1 LIPCESAI
9 VESRIF
15 HSHTRTFVGRQQL
28 EVRVRFTRCYKV
40 KQVDT
45 GSLLLARVTDCE
57 ASDASWRSIFFVLD
71 VHVIWTSLS
80 TSIIFL
86 EAAVHSRWQN
96 RIYAQNSILCSL
108 KTKENVGNRTL
119 SMMVGFLTASMY
131 WYGVMMVLLPNDAAA
146 FTAPSNARLAKWR
159 SQASSRSADHH
170 DARLPVSL
178 VALNEQ
184 QAASDS
190 STFSLSNLFAKSSA
204 TTASAQLRGNNK
216 GLEPHPSV
224 RPHISPLNRLY
235 PGKDPNAPVNELAPD
250 KKNPL
255 PVHPD
260 VHSGILPNGLPYVIL
275 PNKSPP
281 GRFEAHLQVFSGSAD
296 ELEPQQGIAHLTE
309 HVAYMGSRKR
319 ERLFGTGSQTN
330 AYTDFHHTVF
340 YAACPIETPRGGTP
354 MLPMALDALVD
365 VMEARVETG
374 RLEKERAA
382 VLSEMTMVNTIEYRV
397 ECQILSTLHRENR
410 LAKRFPIGKESLIRS
425 WTVDDVRTWHRTHY
439 RPDNVLLYLVGDITA
454 SEAEKV
460 IAEKFDHISAEKQAA
475 EIKIPELKEEA
486 GRLAS
491 AVVAGTVKA
500 AQSWHYPPVR
510 HDWCVP
516 EDFPIRS
523 SLTKVNTADYDIH
536 LQESYPLDEKVS
548 FLQTQEVAPGKE
560 IRPHIFR
567 HELLQAFS
575 LHIFAKRPVEE
586 ITDLA
591 TFQRS
596 LARRVA
602 LAALQIR
609 LNVGGRSAD
618 PSFTFV
624 EFNQLDSAREGCGVC
639 SLDLT
644 AEPRRWRD
652 AICKSVSEIRKLG
665 LYGVTPGEMER
676 YASSL
681 MTDAE
686 QLAAQGDRISHGDQ
700 LAYLM
705 ETVANGHTFMSPM
718 QSYQV
723 TAKALSTLTLEQVNE
738 AAKELCSHITS
749 IHKDGKPEQGP
760 IVAVACTPKN
770 IKEGDDDFCDEM
782 SLVETIYE
790 ACQIEVKPEED
801 VLVPRSLIPEEE
813 LHTAMEKNT
822 PVWKGGSFT
831 DGTPDTAPDSLTK
844 PFTLRRLGN
853 GIRVGV
859 AQNPAESQRG
869 HLRLVAPGGR
879 DAEKRLGFKNGS
891 MAVGARTMQ
900 EGGAFGPW
908 TREQVELFC
917 VDHLLMVEINCN
929 EEALTFDFLFPTT
942 NVGNVGFGDNVQL
955 GITGTE
961 SVMQIVRE
969 IIIGFRW
976 EEDALGRSKQSFRS
990 SHQGLMKNLEGL
1002 STERVAEAMTNHD
1015 DRFLSIDVDAV
1026 NEITLNDAKGAVMSQ
1041 MQPDNLE
1048 ISVSGDFDVVEVLE
1062 MIYKFVGTIPLDAN
1076 SEFKVEAKDTP
1087 DWAGRVLFP
1096 SAPGKHLDLE
1106 LPDSDPRAV
1115 AYVSGSAPNAWGYLA
1130 DGTTVAE
1137 KVLAADKRASD
1148 YDKRRRSHPL
1158 FAHAALSLV
1167 SEIANRRL
1175 FSTVRERKQLTYDA
1189 NFSFSSFDRL
1199 LGGWFLVTV
1208 TASIEKAQQALD
1220 ACKETLH
1227 ALRKTNPISADNVES
1242 AKRVVLNRH
1251 EGELRTTSYWTHL
1264 MSGIQEESIPL
1275 KGPLSVTDFH
1285 SVVESITARDL
1296 QLTLECVGLDED
1308 KLYTAIGRTVLP
1320 EGLELPDEEQLTRA
1334 PVIGMRRGGA
1344 LTG

>member
-1 LIPCESAI
+1 MKFHFTVVLVFFAASSY
-9 VESRIF
+9 VEGFTSSSRAF
-15 HSHTRTFVGRQQL
+15 
-28 EVRVRFTRCYKV
+28 
-40 KQVDT
+40 
-45 GSLLLARVTDCE
+45 
-57 ASDASWRSIFFVLD
+57 
-71 VHVIWTSLS
+71 
-80 TSIIFL
+80 
-86 EAAVHSRWQN
+86 
-96 RIYAQNSILCSL
+96 
-108 KTKENVGNRTL
+108 TL
-119 SMMVGFLTASMY
+119 SQETKTRSQSPLALRESNDDSSFSLTNLFGGKSD
-131 WYGVMMVLLPNDAAA
+131 GGAAA
-146 FTAPSNARLAKWR
+146 TAKPL
-159 SQASSRSADHH
+159 
-170 DARLPVSL
+170 
-178 VALNEQ
+178 
-184 QAASDS
+184 
-190 STFSLSNLFAKSSA
+190 
-204 TTASAQLRGNNK
+204 LRNRK
-216 GLEPHPSV
+216 QLEPHPSV
-224 RPHISPLNRLY
+224 RPHISPLNRLL
-235 PGKDPNAPVNELAPD
+235 PGQQPLSAPSD
-250 KKNPL
+250 PL

-260 VHSGILPNGLPYVIL
+260 VRSGVLPNGLPYVIL

-281 GRFEAHLQVFSGSAD
+281 GRFEAHLQVFSGSSD

-340 YAACPIETPRGGTP
+340 YASCPVKTPHSGAP

-365 VMEARVETG
+365 VMEARVEQG

-410 LAKRFPIGKESLIRS
+410 LAKRFPIGKESLIRT
-425 WTVDDVRTWHRTHY
+425 WKGDDVRTWHRTHY
-439 RPDNVLLYLVGDITA
+439 RPDNVLLYLVGDIDPDD
-454 SEAEKV
+454 AEKV
-460 IAEKFDHISAEKQAA
+460 IADKFGHLSADKQAV
-475 EIKIPELKEEA
+475 EITLPDLKEEA
-486 GRLAS
+486 GKLAD
-491 AVVAGTVKA
+491 AVVAGTVKSQ
-500 AQSWHYPPVR
+500 QSWHYPPVR
-510 HDWCVP
+510 HDWCIP
-516 EDFPIRS
+516 KDDAANQDMPPPI
-523 SLTKVNTADYDIH
+523 DYDIH
-536 LQESYPLDEKVS
+536 LQNDYALDDPVDL
-548 FLQTQEVAPGKE
+548 LQTTEVAPGKL

-575 LHIFAKRPVEE
+575 LHLFAKRPVEP
-586 ITDLA
+586 IVDLDS
-591 TFQRS
+591 FQHS

-609 LNVGGRSAD
+609 LNVGGRSDD
-618 PSFTFV
+618 PAFTFV
-624 EFNQLDSAREGCGVC
+624 EFNQLDSAREGCAVC
-639 SLDLT
+639 SLDMT
-644 AEPRRWRD
+644 AEPHRWKD

-700 LAYLM
+700 LSYLM

-718 QSYQV
+718 QSYQM
-723 TAKALSTLTLEQVNE
+723 TAKALSTLTVEQVNE
-738 AAKELCSHITS
+738 AAAELCAHIAS
-749 IHKDGKPEQGP
+749 FYKDAPAVEGP
-760 IVAVACTPKN
+760 CIAIACTPKA
-770 IKEGDDDFCDEM
+770 IKEGDPEYCDEAM
-782 SLVETIYE
+782 LVETIYE
-790 ACQIEVKPEED
+790 ACQIEVEPEED
-801 VLVPRSLIPEEE
+801 VVVPHTLIPEDELEE
-813 LHTAMEKNT
+813 AMKT
-822 PVWKGGSFT
+822 YPPVWKGGSFT
-831 DGTPDTAPDSLTK
+831 DGTPDTAPDSLTT

-853 GIRVGV
+853 GIRVGI

-879 DAEKRLGFKNGS
+879 DAEKRLGFKNGA

-929 EEALTFDFLFPTT
+929 EEALTFDFVFPTT
-942 NVGNVGFGDNVQL
+942 NVGNVGFGDDVQL

-969 IIIGFRW
+969 IIVGFRW

-990 SHQGLMKNLEGL
+990 SHESLQKNLEGL
-1002 STERVAEAMTNHD
+1002 STERVSEAITGMD
-1015 DRFLSIDVDAV
+1015 ERFLSINVDSV
-1026 NEITLNDAKGAVMSQ
+1026 NEISLEEARLAVMSQ
-1041 MQPDNLE
+1041 LQPENLE
-1048 ISVSGDFDVVEVLE
+1048 ISVSGDFQVAEILE
-1062 MIYKFVGTIPLDAN
+1062 MLYKYVGTIPKDCNA
-1076 SEFKVEAKDTP
+1076 EFKKTEESKDVVP
-1087 DWAGRVLFP
+1087 EWVGRVPLP
-1096 SAPGKHLDLE
+1096 EVPGKHIELE

-1115 AYVSGSAPNAWGYLA
+1115 AYVSGSAPNAWGFLA
-1130 DGTTVAE
+1130 DGTNVAE
-1137 KVLAADKRASD
+1137 KVLAADKRMSD

-1158 FAHAALSLV
+1158 FATAALMLV

-1189 NFSFSSFDRL
+1189 NFSFSGFERL

-1208 TASIEKAQQALD
+1208 TASKEKAQQALE

-1227 ALRKTNPISADNVES
+1227 ALRKSSPITADNVES

-1251 EGELRTTSYWTHL
+1251 EQELRTTAYWTQL

-1275 KGPLSVTDFH
+1275 KGPLSVIDFQA
-1285 SVVESITARDL
+1285 VVESLKARDL
-1296 QLTLECVGLDED
+1296 QLTLECLSLDDD

-1320 EGLELPDEEQLTRA
+1320 EGAEQPEEPLARA